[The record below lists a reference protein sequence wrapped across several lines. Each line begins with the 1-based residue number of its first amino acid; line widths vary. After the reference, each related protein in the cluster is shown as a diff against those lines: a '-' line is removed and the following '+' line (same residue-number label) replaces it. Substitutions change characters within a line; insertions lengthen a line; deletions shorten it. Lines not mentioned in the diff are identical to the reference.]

1 MIGLGLK
8 IQNTVALDF
17 SEIPGLLSA
26 LEARATFFENE
37 SGTITILS
45 AIENI
50 DS

>member
-26 LEARATFFENE
+26 LETRATNFEN
-37 SGTITILS
+37 SAGTTTILT
-45 AIENI
+45 AFENI
-50 DS
+50 E